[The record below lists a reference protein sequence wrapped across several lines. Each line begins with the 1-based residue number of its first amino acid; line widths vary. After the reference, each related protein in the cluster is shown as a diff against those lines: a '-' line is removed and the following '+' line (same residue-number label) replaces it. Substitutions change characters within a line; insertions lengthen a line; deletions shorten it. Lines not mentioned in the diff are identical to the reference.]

1 MLKTFVLLKTTRC
14 NFRYFCHRSTTL
26 LVIWSQVVPE
36 YDDDKIDYGYGF
48 ASWGDE
54 KGLGKHLILNGIQ
67 R

>member
-1 MLKTFVLLKTTRC
+1 
-14 NFRYFCHRSTTL
+14 
-26 LVIWSQVVPE
+26 VVPE

>member
-1 MLKTFVLLKTTRC
+1 
-14 NFRYFCHRSTTL
+14 
-26 LVIWSQVVPE
+26 VVPE

-67 R
+67 RWLGWESKGADGASREVDDAEICILEPELL